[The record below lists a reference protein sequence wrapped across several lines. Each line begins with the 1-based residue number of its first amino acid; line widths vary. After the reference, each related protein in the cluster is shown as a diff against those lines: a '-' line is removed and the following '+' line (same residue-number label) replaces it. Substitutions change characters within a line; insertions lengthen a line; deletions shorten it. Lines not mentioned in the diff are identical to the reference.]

1 LRKILIILLL
11 FPVFSGYS
19 QNFDINLLR
28 DINQNRN
35 KNFDGF
41 FRGVTNSAS
50 PVAFGTPV
58 ILYGVGLL
66 KKDANLKKSALYI
79 GASVVTSSF
88 ITTIMKY
95 SVKRTRPFIT
105 YPDIEKVTS
114 GGSYSFP
121 SGHTSDAFS
130 LATSV
135 TIAYPKWY
143 INVPAYGWAS
153 AVAYSRMDLGVHYP
167 SDVLAGA
174 VIGAG
179 SAYLCYKAQ
188 HWINK
193 KRKK

>member
-1 LRKILIILLL
+1 MRKILIILLL

-143 INVPAYGWAS
+143 IIVPAYGWAS